1 MPAGSAAWKRC
12 LIIGASSGIGEQL
25 ALQLADSGCDLAL
38 VSRRQVELDLVAAAC
53 STRSRTSRLFVHSHD
68 VRHFDEVPGLFQ
80 EIARELG
87 GLDMVIYSTGV
98 LRVTGADEY
107 DFEIDREAVEVNL
120 LGAMAWLNEA
130 ALRFQAARAG
140 TIIGISSVAGERGR
154 RGSRAY
160 GAAKAALTQYLESLR
175 NSLTRYGVN
184 VVTIKAGPVAT
195 PMTEGMGKLPL
206 IIPADV
212 AAKQILRAAHGRS
225 REAYVPRAWGA
236 LTPVLRIIP
245 SPVFRKLSI

>member
-1 MPAGSAAWKRC
+1 MSAGSAAWKRC

-25 ALQLADSGCDLAL
+25 ALQLANVECDLAL
-38 VSRRQVELDLVAAAC
+38 VSRRTSELERVAAAC
-53 STRSRTSRLFVHSHD
+53 AARSPAIRTFVHSHD
-68 VRHFDEVPGLFQ
+68 VRHFDEVPGMFQ
-80 EIARELG
+80 EIAREMG

-98 LRVTGADEY
+98 LRVTDADEY
-107 DFEIDREAVEVNL
+107 DFSIDREALEVNL

-130 ALRFQAARAG
+130 AVRFQKAGSG
-140 TIIGISSVAGERGR
+140 TIIGLSSVAGERGR

-175 NSLTRYGVN
+175 NSLSRYGVN

-206 IIPADV
+206 IIPAEK
-212 AAKQILRAAHGRS
+212 AARQILRAARGYS
-225 REAYVPRAWGA
+225 REVYVPRTWG
-236 LTPVLRIIP
+236 LVSPVLRIVP
-245 SPVFRKLSI
+245 SPIFRKLSI